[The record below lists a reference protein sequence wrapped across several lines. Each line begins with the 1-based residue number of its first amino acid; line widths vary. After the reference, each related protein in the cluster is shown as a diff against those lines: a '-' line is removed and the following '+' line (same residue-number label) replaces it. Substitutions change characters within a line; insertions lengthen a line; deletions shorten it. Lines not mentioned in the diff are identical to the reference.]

1 MRTPNQTMKTTRT
14 HPNYSLQTHRNSN
27 LAAASTASPSS
38 VEKQTIAAENPQS
51 SSSPSLESS
60 LLEGLHLVRRFFA
73 DEDSGYDFGRVG
85 PSTGRSDNVE
95 GKNNGRDLGDLIGR
109 RRLVGI
115 SVGDGDL
122 IVRGEVMVTN

>member
-1 MRTPNQTMKTTRT
+1 MRTSNQTMKTMRT

-38 VEKQTIAAENPQS
+38 VEKQTIAVKNPQS

-60 LLEGLHLVRRFFA
+60 LLEGLRLVRRFFV

-85 PSTGRSDNVE
+85 PGTGRSDNVE
-95 GKNNGRDLGDLIGR
+95 GKNNGKDLGDLIGR